1 MRQTI
6 ENVACTA
13 CGCVCD
19 DLRVT
24 TDAGRVVAAVNA
36 CEPLGRPW
44 LMSQS
49 SHAGPDVWVDGQPS
63 PFDAAVAKTAS
74 LLASAKAPLIYGL
87 SHSSTDAQRAAVA
100 LAEWTG
106 AVIDTTA
113 STGHAPS
120 ILALQQVGESTCT
133 LGEVKQ
139 RADLVIY
146 WGCDPD
152 VTHPRHRERF
162 APSRAGRTTVV
173 VDDRET
179 DSGRAAD
186 AYVPVPPGEHWEA
199 LKRLRLLVRQSPS
212 TRAPLPPRERGEMP
226 FLAEQMR
233 ACRFGIVFFGAGLT
247 QGPMAHRTVEELLRL
262 VTELNDGRR
271 FYARRMRRTGD
282 VAGADSVLAWQ
293 TGYPFG
299 VDFSR
304 GYPRYNPGEFTGPER
319 LARGETDVC
328 VLVGGTVAK
337 DFPVAAGDHLR
348 RIPVV
353 VLDSPGDPPLVP
365 AAVRFTTGVYGIHR
379 PGTAYRM
386 DEVPIPLRP
395 LLPTSLRSDA
405 DVLNA
410 IVKSLRPT

>member
-1 MRQTI
+1 VRLTF

-19 DLRVT
+19 DIRVT
-24 TDAGRVVAAVNA
+24 TDAGRVVAAENA

-44 LMSQS
+44 LMGQT
-49 SHAGPDVWVDGQPS
+49 SHAGPDVWVGGQPGAYDS
-63 PFDAAVAKTAS
+63 AVATAAA
-74 LLASAKAPLIYGL
+74 LLAAAKAPLIYGL
-87 SHSSTDAQRAAVA
+87 SHSSTEAQRAAVA
-100 LAEWTG
+100 LAERTG

-152 VTHPRHRERF
+152 ATHPRHRERY
-162 APSRAGRTTVV
+162 APPRPGRTTVV
-173 VDDRET
+173 VDDRES
-179 DSGRAAD
+179 DSARSAD
-186 AYVPVPPGEHWEA
+186 RFVPVSPGRHWEA
-199 LKRLRLLVRQSPS
+199 LTSLRLRTRPPLSP
-212 TRAPLPPRERGEMP
+212 APGGMGQDPWDEL
-226 FLAEQMR
+226 FDLMR

-271 FYARRMRRTGD
+271 FYARRMRRSGD

-304 GYPRYNPGEFTGPER
+304 AYPRYNPGEFTGPER

-337 DFPVAAGDHLR
+337 DFPLPALDHLG

-353 VLDSPGDPPLVP
+353 VLDSPGDRPAVP
-365 AAVRFTTGVYGIHR
+365 AAVRFTTAVYGVHR

-410 IVKSLRPT
+410 IVAGLPPA